1 VYTPVY
7 TAQFKRDYKSIFKSG
22 RGIDELDECIRQL
35 IAGKIM
41 PRHLEDHPL
50 KGEWKTFRDCHARG
64 DLVVIYRIDQHTLT
78 LVRAGSHAQLFKNRS
93 R

>member
-1 VYTPVY
+1 MYTPVH
-7 TAQFKRDYKSIFKSG
+7 TAQFKRDYKHIFKSG
-22 RGIDELDECIRQL
+22 RGIDELDECI
-35 IAGKIM
+35 
-41 PRHLEDHPL
+41 RHLEDHPL

-64 DLVVIYRIDQHTLT
+64 DQVVIDRIDQHTLT